1 LQVEGEREAKTMA
14 SHPDYFFVD
23 SSGNQYGP
31 VAAEVIK
38 QYWNGGYVNEET
50 FCFAADGRLATWTPL
65 KDVKALYELCVPP
78 RVPQAPSLVARPVLA
93 APVLHVAEVAKQ
105 LEMCV
110 AVLHHEALKLALAS
124 VGSKGEEHFASYGE
138 LLQAAR
144 ALDAN
149 LDAVRAELKA
159 GISCSDLKQ
168 LERAIE
174 RSRHLGLSHY
184 ELPAAVHHAHRMRAL
199 IKMARLA
206 LTTLEDAPLAAVV
219 AEADQLHFVCD
230 EERFHE
236 RNVHPQQKVGVGRS
250 IGTRLVVP
258 RVVGAGDAIVKSVDA
273 AGFVVD
279 RLVASE
285 RRDGEPPN
293 GSRQTAQGVLFIARM
308 VGYSREG
315 TGVKSLHEKRADS
328 SDERAEVP
336 MNDPRSIGRNI
347 QSAVVTPRDDV
358 EPRRLAVRRPRQQST
373 ETHRH
378 PFLHR
383 VVRSHSAISLWVQS

>member
-1 LQVEGEREAKTMA
+1 MASLHPFTRLLLVCEREAKTMA

-230 EERFHE
+230 EVSAIKALLALPPEKKLSEQLRMAVKLGDAKRTDQLQMQLKDLFFERTGAALFDITKFP
-236 RNVHPQQKVGVGRS
+236 RLRS
-250 IGTRLVVP
+250 
-258 RVVGAGDAIVKSVDA
+258 AGDFANAKMGLPKQKKD
-273 AGFVVD
+273 
-279 RLVASE
+279 
-285 RRDGEPPN
+285 RRDG
-293 GSRQTAQGVLFIARM
+293 VLQH
-308 VGYSREG
+308 
-315 TGVKSLHEKRADS
+315 TTNQLQRA
-328 SDERAEVP
+328 
-336 MNDPRSIGRNI
+336 
-347 QSAVVTPRDDV
+347 
-358 EPRRLAVRRPRQQST
+358 
-373 ETHRH
+373 
-378 PFLHR
+378 
-383 VVRSHSAISLWVQS
+383 